1 MAVKTLDAV
10 KNTHYRVEV
19 TRSVDGDYEVEV
31 FKPAHDNDPYVEL
44 ELIASRYLD
53 SSSSEYDLN
62 RLVAEIISTDRPSL
76 VGTYT
81 DTEESNGNE

>member
-1 MAVKTLDAV
+1 MGIRLEAIEGTQ
-10 KNTHYRVEV
+10 YRVEV
-19 TRSVDGDYEVEV
+19 TRTVDGAYEVEV
-31 FKPAHDNDPYVEL
+31 FKPAHNNDPYIEL

-81 DTEESNGNE
+81 DTEENNGNE

>member
-19 TRSVDGDYEVEV
+19 TRAVDGDYEVEV

-44 ELIASRYLD
+44 ELIASRYL
-53 SSSSEYDLN
+53 SSRSSEDDLN

-76 VGTYT
+76 VGTYI
-81 DTEESNGNE
+81 DAEESNGNE

>member
-10 KNTHYRVEV
+10 KNTHYQVEV
-19 TRSVDGDYEVEV
+19 TRAVDGDYEVEV

-62 RLVAEIISTDRPSL
+62 RLVGEIISTDRPSL
-76 VGTYT
+76 VGTYA

>member
-10 KNTHYRVEV
+10 KNTHYQVEV
-19 TRSVDGDYEVEV
+19 TMAVDGDYEVEV

>member
-1 MAVKTLDAV
+1 MGIRLEAIEGTQ
-10 KNTHYRVEV
+10 YRVEV
-19 TRSVDGDYEVEV
+19 TRAVDGAYEVEV
-31 FKPAHDNDPYVEL
+31 FKPAHNNDPYIEL

-81 DTEESNGNE
+81 DTEENNGNE

>member
-10 KNTHYRVEV
+10 KNTHYQVEV
-19 TRSVDGDYEVEV
+19 TRGVDGDYEVEV
-31 FKPAHDNDPYVEL
+31 FKPAHNNDPYVEL

-81 DTEESNGNE
+81 DAEESNGNE

>member
-1 MAVKTLDAV
+1 MGIRLEAIEGTQ
-10 KNTHYRVEV
+10 YRVEV
-19 TRSVDGDYEVEV
+19 TRAVHGAYEVEV
-31 FKPAHDNDPYVEL
+31 FKPAHNNDPYIEL

-53 SSSSEYDLN
+53 SISSEYDLN

-81 DTEESNGNE
+81 DTEENNGNE

>member
-10 KNTHYRVEV
+10 KNTHYQVEV
-19 TRSVDGDYEVEV
+19 TRAVDGDYEVEV
-31 FKPAHDNDPYVEL
+31 FKPAHDNDPYAEL
-44 ELIASRYLD
+44 ELIASRFLD
-53 SSSSEYDLN
+53 SGSSEHELN

-81 DTEESNGNE
+81 DTEENNGNE

>member
-10 KNTHYRVEV
+10 KNTHYQVEV
-19 TRSVDGDYEVEV
+19 TRAVDGDYQVEV
-31 FKPAHDNDPYVEL
+31 FKPAHVNDPYVEL
-44 ELIASRYLD
+44 ELIASRFLD
-53 SSSSEYDLN
+53 SGSSEYDLN

-81 DTEESNGNE
+81 DAEESNGNE

>member
-10 KNTHYRVEV
+10 KNTHYKVEV
-19 TRSVDGDYEVEV
+19 TRAVDGDYQVEV

-81 DTEESNGNE
+81 DAEESNGNE